1 MKVRSDFVTNSSSS
15 SFVSV
20 TIDSDIIAKIF
31 KAFVNDLNDGDYCIG
46 HISVVDSLINFELE
60 EVYSELPYEKNEV
73 VDSLISLL
81 ENSFEYLIEEDNEVS
96 EKIKTAVSEIKT
108 NRKEIEDSL
117 TYVSW
122 GNSEIGWGGDDDSR
136 FYEDSYNEETL
147 TDIKEEIREKKGYKS
162 VDDVTDNDFSDY
174 VCDKSSIFIEEF
186 IYDKDRNIEEVNRS
200 YELD

>member
-31 KAFVNDLNDGDYCIG
+31 KEFANDLDDGDYCIG
-46 HISVVDSLINFELE
+46 HISIVDSRIHFDLE
-60 EVYSELPYEKNEV
+60 EGYSELPYEKNEV

-81 ENSFEYLIEEDNEVS
+81 ENSFEYLIEEEDEVS

-122 GNSEIGWGGDDDSR
+122 ENSDIGWGGDDDTR
-136 FYEDSYNEETL
+136 FYESSYDDETL
-147 TDIKEEIREKKGYKS
+147 ADIKEEIREDKGYKS
-162 VDDVTDNDFSDY
+162 VDEVTDGDFADY
-174 VCDKSSIFIEEF
+174 VCDKSSASIVEF
-186 IYDKDRNIEEVNRS
+186 IYDKDRNIEEVNSR